1 MEYNFGISSRSGDTI
16 KYIVLFLN
24 ILKVLSKF
32 RRFIFPWLMNYCLSG
47 VDTTEFEIKNIS
59 FTLQEK

>member
-32 RRFIFPWLMNYCLSG
+32 RRLLMNYCLSG

-59 FTLQEK
+59 CTLQEK